1 MDIVTEKKLNI
12 LIQLAEA
19 DKHFATS
26 EREMIVR
33 IAKERNFPEEAVNS
47 LIRSP
52 KPIDSLGAL
61 SQDQKFDYL
70 NSCIELIYADHKI
83 FESTLIFV
91 KKYGQEVVANGKFT
105 AQVSLDKRETF
116 IEADFTI
123 NGNAFLVCDRSLEE
137 FDYPLKIKKRVV
149 FKYGEEPKEISDEI
163 IIITKDQVQL

>member
-33 IAKERNFPEEAVNS
+33 IAKERNFPEEAVNN

-83 FESTLIFV
+83 FESELIFV
-91 KKYGQEVVANGKFT
+91 KSIAIKLGFKKSVVEYLIQNFGKKPQSELKT
-105 AQVSLDKRETF
+105 A
-116 IEADFTI
+116 
-123 NGNAFLVCDRSLEE
+123 
-137 FDYPLKIKKRVV
+137 V
-149 FKYGEEPKEISDEI
+149 FAEYI
-163 IIITKDQVQL
+163 